1 MSKGRCRWVAT
12 KSLWIKEDAP
22 GWQQNLFEE
31 ERCPWVATKYL
42 WRREIPL
49 SGNKNHRLIDSNM
62 LSGWR
67 WYQIVKSEQKGLF
80 HNWLELNYQDLKRSV
95 KGGSCSNRLEKIW
108 KRKIS
113 TCVTKLNHSVGLAT
127 KSSMSPH
134 LRCFNVYFDEV
145 HPVRNLTI
153 TLYNYT

>member
-1 MSKGRCRWVAT
+1 MPLGGNKFFLKKRDAPRVAT
-12 KSLWIKEDAP
+12 NIFGEEDPP
-22 GWQQNLFEE
+22 GWQKNLFEE

-49 SGNKNHRLIDSNM
+49 SGNKNHRLIDRNM

-95 KGGSCSNRLEKIW
+95 KGGSWLNRLEKLW
-108 KRKIS
+108 K
-113 TCVTKLNHSVGLAT
+113 TKKFNLRNKTQPLCWLGDQKQHE
-127 KSSMSPH
+127 SPSAM
-134 LRCFNVYFDEV
+134 LQCIFWWSASC
-145 HPVRNLTI
+145 
-153 TLYNYT
+153 